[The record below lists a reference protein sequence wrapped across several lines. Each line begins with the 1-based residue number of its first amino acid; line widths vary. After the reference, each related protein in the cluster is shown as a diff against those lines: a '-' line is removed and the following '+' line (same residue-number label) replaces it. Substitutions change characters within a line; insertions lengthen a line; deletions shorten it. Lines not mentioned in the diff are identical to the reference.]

1 MDGEQYRKLVMQQ
14 KDRVHTY
21 AVWLLRD
28 REEARDV
35 AQEALM
41 RAWRHRAAIHNGAG
55 KAWLLKTT
63 YRLCVDQLRRRSNQP
78 RANLADLSLL
88 PADPVS
94 SPERGAMMTDLRGA
108 IRGALATL
116 GPRDKAVILMRE
128 MHDLTYEEM
137 AEVLDVSLGTLKVI
151 LFRAR
156 ERLRRLLIGAG
167 VCP

>member
-1 MDGEQYRKLVMQQ
+1 MDGEQYRKLVIEH

-21 AVWLLRD
+21 AVWLLQD
-28 REEARDV
+28 REDARDI

-63 YRLCVDQLRRRSNQP
+63 YRLCLDQLRKRSNRPQVS
-78 RANLADLSLL
+78 LADLSVL
-88 PADPVS
+88 PADPVLG
-94 SPERGAMMTDLRGA
+94 PEQGAMMTDLRGI
-108 IRGALATL
+108 IRRALARL

-128 MHDLTYEEM
+128 LSGMSYEEM
-137 AEVLDVSLGTLKVI
+137 ADVLDLPLGTLKVV
-151 LFRAR
+151 LHRAR
-156 ERLRRLLIGAG
+156 ERLRRELIAAG